1 MKIDISKY
9 ESQLELFDAAIKT
22 HGRVDIAICCAA
34 VGEQAGWFEPESLD
48 LESVRTVSFLR
59 SSGNG
64 LTMPNVL
71 CLTVD
76 ASGAAALFFFLPTV
90 LTICH

>member
-48 LESVRTVSFLR
+48 LESVRTVCLVR
-59 SSGNG
+59 PGNG
-64 LTMPNVL
+64 LTTPNVL
-71 CLTVD
+71 CLT
-76 ASGAAALFFFLPTV
+76 AGALGPAALLFFLPTV
-90 LTICH
+90 LTLCH